1 MRTSAIA
8 FLTVFAILWASSL
21 LRGQSVLPPEVV
33 EHGYADTILVNGKV
47 VSMDD
52 AGLNDSP
59 GHIYEAIAV
68 KRDRIIA
75 LGTSER
81 IRTLAHSGTTVIDLG
96 GRFLIPGIIETHAH
110 LYGNAALGNQMG
122 LQTPDRGINLT
133 VQAGRDIETTRLRVE
148 NALREALPKVQPD
161 DWVMVGITP
170 NPQEGV
176 SSNRVFS
183 WVYDGE
189 FEPRERL
196 DRIAPDNPVK
206 VQVASRAN
214 INSKGWEVLE
224 KYLPNVSEYVE
235 EVMEQPNAVE
245 MGLVTV
251 GTMTALTWDIFYRN
265 KPVSLTAEL
274 IRRNLEIAA
283 AHGVT
288 TFSSRIPHPRIMD
301 GFSLLN
307 REKKMPVRFA
317 SLYEVHRRPAAPDT
331 TRNFYRMTGNLT
343 GFGNDY
349 LWIHGVASELWDSS
363 FPQVCLGPDIEA
375 PPEIKAREKCPQSG
389 EMYWDALRNA
399 MESGWRL
406 AGVHG
411 VGSHGVRLFMQMIE
425 EAMENTGMTAE
436 DVRQLRPTVE
446 HATAISKKPDIIA
459 GLKKYG
465 IMVSAGPPR
474 FLRYPDY
481 LEDYGPAI
489 DSFIL
494 PLRTLLDQGIKV
506 VGQNYTY
513 RSIGYYLT
521 VFITREVGGKV
532 LGPEERLDRVTV
544 LKMFTNWAS
553 EYVMKENDLGSLEV
567 GKLAD
572 YLVLDKDYL
581 TIPVA
586 EIPTIR
592 PQMTVVGGKTQYLN
606 EDFARSLGVEP
617 VGYQFQADYSPW
629 DRSRSEF

>member
-506 VGQNYTY
+506 VGQNHTY

>member
-8 FLTVFAILWASSL
+8 FLTVLAILWASSL

-59 GHIYEAIAV
+59 GHIYEAMAV

-176 SSNRVFS
+176 SNNRVFS

-506 VGQNYTY
+506 VGQNHTY

-521 VFITREVGGKV
+521 VFVTREVGGKV

>member
-1 MRTSAIA
+1 MRTFGIA
-8 FLTVFAILWASSL
+8 FMTIFAVLWISPL
-21 LRGQSVLPPEVV
+21 LRGQSALPQEVA

-47 VSMDD
+47 ASMDD

-59 GHIYEAIAV
+59 GHIYEAMAI

-81 IRTLAHSGTTVIDLG
+81 VRTLADSGTTVIDLG
-96 GRFLIPGIIETHAH
+96 GRLLIPGIIETHAH

-133 VQAGRDIETTRLRVE
+133 VQAGRDIEATRLRVE

-183 WVYDGE
+183 WVFDGR
-189 FEPRERL
+189 FEPRDRL

-214 INSKGWEVLE
+214 LNTKGWEVLE
-224 KYLPNVSEYVE
+224 AFLPNVSEYVE
-235 EVMEQPNAVE
+235 EVIEQPNAVE

-251 GTMTALTWDIFYRN
+251 GTMTALTWDIFYRD

-307 REKKMPVRFA
+307 REKKMPIRFA
-317 SLYEVHRRPAAPDT
+317 SLYEVHRRPAAPDA

-349 LWIHGVASELWDSS
+349 FWIHGVASELWDSS

-375 PPEIKAREKCPQSG
+375 PPEIKAREKCPQPG
-389 EMYWDALRNA
+389 EMYWDTLRNA

-436 DVRQLRPTVE
+436 DIRKLRPTVE
-446 HATAISKKPDIIA
+446 HATAISKQPDIIA

-489 DSFIL
+489 DPFIL
-494 PLRTLLDQGIKV
+494 PLRTLLDQGVKV
-506 VGQNYTY
+506 VGQNHTY
-513 RSIGYYLT
+513 RSIGYFLT

-553 EYVMKENDLGSLEV
+553 DYVMKENDLGSLEV

-572 YLVLDKDYL
+572 YLVLDKDYF

-592 PQMTVVGGKTQYLN
+592 PQMTVVGGETQYLN
-606 EDFARSLGVEP
+606 ADFARRLGMEP

>member
-1 MRTSAIA
+1 MRTSGIA
-8 FLTVFAILWASSL
+8 FMIVLAVLWTSPL

-506 VGQNYTY
+506 VGQNHTY